1 MKLLGLAMGLSVAF
15 ALSAF
20 AEDELID
27 PNDREPAAISPN
39 ISSKRT
45 YPGGA
50 DEEDLTVQSRLP
62 EAGLKTDARSLQR
75 GVYRALYNQEMK
87 EERAETVEE

>member
-1 MKLLGLAMGLSVAF
+1 MKLKFLALGLCVAF
-15 ALSAF
+15 SLPVF

-27 PNDREPAAISPN
+27 PNDREPASVNPLNA
-39 ISSKRT
+39 SKRT

-50 DEEDLTVQSRLP
+50 DEEDLLVQARLP
-62 EAGLKTDARSLQR
+62 EAGSKTDARSLQR
-75 GVYRALYNQEMK
+75 GVFKNLYNQEMK